1 MSLEQNEKVKNYVG
15 KLKQALNL
23 LYNDLPDH
31 QDDTIMVKTIDI
43 IRDELRSERDRNQQQ
58 QASVS
63 STLRSYLLTEII
75 DSPTF
80 KASLVEKD
88 FEIVQI
94 FFDFI
99 GAYVDVFA
107 RSDAEFVSKTVEF
120 LSMYLKDHLE
130 THFIAYP
137 TVTCAV
143 LNLITLIFD
152 EVNLAESNQLSANT
166 NTVFNDII
174 LERYMFSE
182 SFLQTMLKANC
193 KSVFVRKAFKQL
205 IKKQLVYLIRQK
217 LSNCDKIDKN
227 KEIKLSA
234 LICNLSQT
242 MPLEIRMH
250 NTDII
255 SDTLELFLFDTESDA
270 CEGPKLGEYLFEFYS
285 SFQFDKLEL
294 HELLDC
300 GYLINDASIES
311 LTTILAFRMLSKM
324 KTTGKY
330 PLNQMFVSKLI
341 INF

>member
-1 MSLEQNEKVKNYVG
+1 MSLEQNEKVKNYVT
-15 KLKQALNL
+15 KLMQALDL

-31 QDDTIMVKTIDI
+31 QDDTIMVKAIDI
-43 IRDELRSERDRNQQQ
+43 IRDELRNERDRNQQQ
-58 QASVS
+58 QEQASVS

-75 DSPTF
+75 ESPAF
-80 KASLVEKD
+80 KASLVNKD

-99 GAYVDVFA
+99 GAYVEVYA
-107 RSDAEFVSKTVEF
+107 RSDTEFASKTVEF
-120 LSMYLKDHLE
+120 LSIYLKDHLE
-130 THFIAYP
+130 THFIAFP

-152 EVNLAESNQLSANT
+152 EVNLAESNQLPANT
-166 NTVFNDII
+166 STVFNDTI
-174 LERYMFSE
+174 LERYMFSA

-205 IKKQLVYLIRQK
+205 VKKQLAYLIRKK
-217 LSNCDKIDKN
+217 LSNCDKVDKK
-227 KEIKLSA
+227 KENKLSA
-234 LICNLSQT
+234 LICNLSKN

-270 CEGPKLGEYLFEFYS
+270 CSGSKGEYLFEFYS
-285 SFQFDKLEL
+285 SFQFDELEL

-330 PLNQMFVSKLI
+330 HLVKCLFQN
-341 INF
+341 